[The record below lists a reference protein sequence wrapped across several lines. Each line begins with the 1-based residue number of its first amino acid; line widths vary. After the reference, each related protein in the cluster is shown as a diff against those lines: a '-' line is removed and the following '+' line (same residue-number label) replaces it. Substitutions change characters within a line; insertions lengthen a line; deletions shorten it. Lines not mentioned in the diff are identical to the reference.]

1 MLAYMY
7 MKLNELFEDNTLPAT
22 EITGLTQNSA
32 KVKPG
37 FVFFAVKGYSVDGH
51 LFIDDA
57 IKKGAVAV
65 VSEQKLSLKEIPSIL
80 VKNITISMARAA
92 CKFYNYPSDK
102 LKVIG
107 LTGTKG
113 KTSTAYLTENIL
125 FTAGL
130 KPAVFGTINYRANGQ
145 LISQAPNTTPEPLI
159 LEEMIDYS
167 VKQNCDTL
175 VMEVSSHA
183 LELHRTEGINFD
195 IALFANLQ
203 RDHLDFHLNFENYFA
218 AKVKLFDNLIS
229 AQNTKKEKTAVINI
243 DDEYGKKLYS
253 YLEGKVK
260 IITYGI
266 KEKADLHATNIK
278 PSLEGVDFEINGK
291 KAHINLLGAHNV
303 YNALGAAACSLARG
317 ISWDAILAGLNNLK
331 GVPGRMQR
339 VDEGQNF
346 YVFVDFAYTN
356 EALLRAYE
364 TLKPYQ
370 KGRLITVFGCGG
382 QRDRT
387 KRPLMGASATANSDI
402 VFLTNDNPRKEDPK
416 IIFEDILKGISDKSK
431 VILEPSRRAAIQKAI
446 AEAKENDI
454 IIIAGKGHED
464 YQILPTGK
472 IHFSD
477 TEEAIEAIKNVQAQ
491 SLQK

>member
-7 MKLNELFEDNTLPAT
+7 MTLKELFEDNTLPAT
-22 EITGLTQNSA
+22 EVLGLTQNSA
-32 KVKPG
+32 KIKKG

-51 LFIDDA
+51 AFIDDA
-57 IKKGAVAV
+57 IKNGAVAV
-65 VSEQKLSLKEIPSIL
+65 VSEQKLSLKTPSIL

-113 KTSTAYLTENIL
+113 KTSTAYLTESIL
-125 FTAGL
+125 FAAGL

-145 LISQAPNTTPEPLI
+145 LISQAPNTTPEPLV
-159 LEEMIDYS
+159 LEEMIS
-167 VKQNCDTL
+167 FSAKQNCDTL

-218 AKVKLFDNLIS
+218 AKVKLFDNLLNT
-229 AQNTKKEKTAVINI
+229 QNTKKEKTAVINI
-243 DDEYGKKLYS
+243 DDDYGKKLYN
-253 YLEGKVK
+253 YLNGKVK

-266 KEKADLHATNIK
+266 KEKADLHAANIK
-278 PSLEGVDFEINGK
+278 PSLEGVDFEINGRT
-291 KAHINLLGAHNV
+291 AHINLLGAHNV
-303 YNALGAAACSLARG
+303 YNALGAAACALARG
-317 ISWDAILAGLNNLK
+317 ISWDAILAGLSNLK

-339 VDEGQNF
+339 VDIGQNF

-387 KRPLMGASATANSDI
+387 KRPLMGASATKNSDL

-416 IIFEDILKGISDKSK
+416 NIFEDILKGITDKSK

-446 AEAKENDI
+446 AAARPKDI

-491 SLQK
+491 TLQK

>member
-7 MKLNELFEDNTLPAT
+7 MNLNELFEDNTLPAT

-57 IKKGAVAV
+57 IKNGAIAV
-65 VSEQKLSLKEIPSIL
+65 VSEQKLSLKEVPSIL
-80 VKNITISMARAA
+80 VKNITIAMARAA
-92 CKFYNYPSDK
+92 CKFYDYPANK
-102 LKVIG
+102 LKIIG

-113 KTSTAYLTENIL
+113 KTSTAYLTESIL
-125 FTAGL
+125 FAAGL
-130 KPAVFGTINYRANGQ
+130 KPAVFGTINYRANGE
-145 LISQAPNTTPEPLI
+145 LISQAPNTTPEPLV
-159 LEEMIDYS
+159 LEEMISFS
-167 VKQNCDTL
+167 VKQNCDSL

-218 AKVKLFDNLIS
+218 AKVKLFDNLLNT
-229 AQNTKKEKTAVINI
+229 QNTKKDKTAVINI

-253 YLEGKVK
+253 YLNGKVK

-266 KEKADLHATNIK
+266 KEKADLHAASIK
-278 PSLEGVDFEINGK
+278 PSLDGVDFEINGHA
-291 KAHINLLGAHNV
+291 AHINLLGAHNV
-303 YNALGAAACSLARG
+303 YNALGATACSLARG
-317 ISWDAILAGLNNLK
+317 ISWDVILKGLSNLK

-339 VDEGQNF
+339 VDEDQNF

-387 KRPLMGASATANSDI
+387 KRPLMGASATKNSDL
-402 VFLTNDNPRKEDPK
+402 VFLTNDNPRNEDPK

-446 AEAKENDI
+446 FSAKPKDI

-477 TEEAIEAIKNVQAQ
+477 TEEATEAIKNVQAQ
-491 SLQK
+491 ALQK